1 MAGLNNSIFDLPS
14 SIEELR
20 RPEDVI
26 KVQTRKVNPTSTSK
40 LGNFPGS
47 DIVFN
52 FTLSGNQH
60 WIPSRSYVVIRNSL
74 FFGIGGIAA
83 QPVLASNVAPSCNM
97 PGNLFNGCSLTVG
110 GFSLG
115 SISQNASQISV
126 CQKRLQKSAGYL
138 DGAGKSISFFQPRQ
152 LDRQAVV
159 CSDGIDTGLTVPTA
173 TARCNENESV
183 YQPPLGIFKW
193 GKSLGNGR
201 YELTLSP
208 KSDIIYKQSAIEST
222 GADVV
227 VNSGTVTG
235 GDPLTNGEGE
245 FQVNDITFYVCV
257 VDNFERNPSSYSV
270 VLDLEETNVIP
281 RDIAGGA
288 ASTEN
293 YTVSKST
300 FALSCALQD
309 KRAGTNTLYSPSAFK
324 TEADSQNSL
333 TNLQIAY
340 AGENRPSPAANPQF
354 AAPVDHMTHRY
365 LETGIEDLALYDTGG
380 MLTKEQWRELGELYH
395 FQWRKSGDD
404 ISTNVDVSTTYGAFT
419 NGPHRLLLF
428 HHFRR
433 IIEYSVENGQVTSFL
448 AQDA

>member
-26 KVQTRKVNPTSTSK
+26 KVQTRKVNPTSSSK

-74 FFGIGGIAA
+74 FFGIGGVAA

-115 SISQNASQISV
+115 SISQNAAQISV

-152 LDRQAVV
+152 LDRKAVV
-159 CSDGIDTGLTVPTA
+159 CSDGIDTGLTVPTD
-173 TARCNENESV
+173 TAQCNQNESI
-183 YQPPLGIFKW
+183 YQPPLGIFKQ
-193 GKSLGNGR
+193 GKALGNGR

-227 VNSGTVTG
+227 VNSGTVAG
-235 GDPLTNGEGE
+235 GAALTNGEGE

-257 VDNFERNPSSYSV
+257 VDNFERNPSKYSV

-340 AGENRPSPAANPQF
+340 AGENRPSPSANPVF

-428 HHFRR
+428 HHYRR